1 MSHKGAGAPT
11 NTPSTSASNTIAST
25 AIANSPAAASN
36 IEGSRWT
43 ASGEAELA
51 RIPFFVRGKVK
62 RNTEAF
68 AQEKGLS
75 EITDEILY
83 EAKAHFS
90 R

>member
-1 MSHKGAGAPT
+1 
-11 NTPSTSASNTIAST
+11 
-25 AIANSPAAASN
+25 
-36 IEGSRWT
+36 
-43 ASGEAELA
+43 
-51 RIPFFVRGKVK
+51 VRGKVK